1 MGAFVAFVDIA
12 YGLTGPVA
20 GLVAGQF
27 GSRFDTFMYC
37 SANMARP
44 YQDGYEGDV
53 FCVAEPNWTE
63 RIPRPP

>member
-37 SANMARP
+37 SANMA
-44 YQDGYEGDV
+44 
-53 FCVAEPNWTE
+53 
-63 RIPRPP
+63 